1 MNVFQGKGTVGSEN
15 FKIFS
20 AQSSFMKDHFIPF
33 SSIFKKTFWVD
44 LHSFKRL
51 AFIILA
57 MNINPILMYIY
68 YSEPIPY
75 EFASIND
82 ILGIGQIIFA
92 YLLACIPFL
101 IFSSASMI
109 SEEISR
115 GTMLILVSK
124 PVSRK
129 KIVAGK
135 FLAILSYFLLIH
147 LTSLGVTSILCLI
160 KQPFNDMLP
169 FFLSQLLYEPILL
182 YFFGTVTMG
191 LSMALKQTKTALL
204 IPIIIILFMFLSV
217 FMIKP
222 ALFQPCIFNKNLSY
236 YEAFQLYHFDLGYH
250 IMNVYLGILD
260 ITFPEISQSVA
271 GMLVNWGNYKIVY
284 NDIFPEEF
292 SLVRT
297 HYYSPIASLILLL
310 CIGLTFF
317 IISFRIFKRR
327 EITS

>member
-1 MNVFQGKGTVGSEN
+1 MNIFQGKGTVGSES
-15 FKIFS
+15 FKGFS

-51 AFIILA
+51 VFIILA
-57 MNINPILMYIY
+57 MNINSILMYIY

-75 EFASIND
+75 EFAFIND

-92 YLLACIPFL
+92 YLLVCIPFL

-124 PVSRK
+124 PVS
-129 KIVAGK
+129 KIKITLSK

-169 FFLSQLLYEPILL
+169 FFLSQLLYAPILL
-182 YFFGTVTMG
+182 YFFGIMTMS
-191 LSMALKQTKTALL
+191 LSMALKQTKAALL
-204 IPIIIILFMFLSV
+204 IPIIIILFIFLSV

-222 ALFQPCIFNKNLSY
+222 ALFQPCIFNKNLTY
-236 YEAFQLYHFDLGYH
+236 YEAFQVYHFDLGYH
-250 IMNVYLGILD
+250 IMNVYHGVLELF
-260 ITFPEISQSVA
+260 FPEISQSMQ
-271 GMLVNWGNYKIVY
+271 GFLSSWGVYKRELSDPFGLTFLKNNYY
-284 NDIFPEEF
+284 TP
-292 SLVRT
+292 L
-297 HYYSPIASLILLL
+297 ASLILLMS
-310 CIGLTFF
+310 ISTMIF
-317 IISFRIFKRR
+317 IIGFLIFKKKD
-327 EITS
+327 ITS